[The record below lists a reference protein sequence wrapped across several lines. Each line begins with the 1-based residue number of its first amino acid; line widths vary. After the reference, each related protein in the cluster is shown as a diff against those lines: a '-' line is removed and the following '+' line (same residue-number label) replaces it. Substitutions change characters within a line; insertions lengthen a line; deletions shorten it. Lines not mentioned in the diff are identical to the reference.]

1 MQIVC
6 KILEIVCEPFFG
18 ERSIVS
24 VKFSEGPVILYLPT
38 PKVWS
43 LSEKPLGRGA
53 AFSKVLGHTVS
64 PSREESQRCPSWL
77 GSLTE
82 KFRMRLSFYL

>member
-6 KILEIVCEPFFG
+6 KILEI

-77 GSLTE
+77 GSLIE
-82 KFRMRLSFYL
+82 KFRMRLSFHL

>member
-6 KILEIVCEPFFG
+6 KILEIVCEPFSG

-38 PKVWS
+38 PKIWS

-53 AFSKVLGHTVS
+53 DFSKVLGHTVS
-64 PSREESQRCPSWL
+64 QL
-77 GSLTE
+77 VGSLIE